1 MEEGLLCAMLER
13 RYEDITVSDLCAR
26 MGVPRKSFY
35 RYFDSKEDAL
45 HALVDH
51 ALLDYEGYVP
61 AGQTAVAPSFEK
73 ELERYFIYWQSKRP
87 LLDALARSGL
97 STVLMERSLAQ
108 AQRDLPSLQVFMPCA
123 SEEEQE
129 QIMMFATGGMMT
141 LMIRWHH
148 MGCRIAPEH
157 MAHTAAQLLSRPL
170 FEG

>member
-73 ELERYFIYWQSKRP
+73 ELERYFIYWQSKKP
-87 LLDALARSGL
+87 LLDALARSGICPRCKF
-97 STVLMERSLAQ
+97 SCPAQ
-108 AQRDLPSLQVFMPCA
+108 AR
-123 SEEEQE
+123 
-129 QIMMFATGGMMT
+129 
-141 LMIRWHH
+141 RN
-148 MGCRIAPEH
+148 R
-157 MAHTAAQLLSRPL
+157 SRS
-170 FEG
+170 